1 MSAKR
6 ALRVALVGRPNTGKS
21 SLFNR
26 LTGLNQKVGNYPGV
40 TMEKHVGLAK
50 IGARALAEVVDL
62 PGVYSLH
69 PSSDDERVVM
79 QALTTNSD
87 AERSDVVVGL
97 ADGTNLKTCLF
108 VFTQVLDLGFP
119 AVLAVT
125 MVDEMERRGAQLD
138 IPALE
143 SALGVRVVPVN
154 SRTGF
159 GFDQLQEAIL
169 VAKPSTQGPFFQPAG
184 AHLPWLQK
192 KQECIGAGLTYRAWL
207 DGLSDPDF
215 AESVRASG
223 RSPERARADEA
234 IQRYRWVNQWL
245 RKVYHYDPVRDRRA
259 AARFD
264 RIVVHPVW
272 GSVFLFGVL
281 FVLFQALFYGASV
294 PMDAIDGGIAN
305 LASWLHG
312 VLPIGF
318 LNHFITSGMLPGIAG
333 VLIFLPQIALLF
345 FSIALLEETGYM
357 ARVVFIMDRF
367 MRPFGLSGKSVVPLV
382 SGTACAIPAVMSTR
396 NMESARER
404 WLAIAVTPLMTCSA
418 RLPVYALII
427 GLVVPNTPW
436 LGISLQGL
444 TLFGL
449 YALGFAAALVG
460 SALLNRLVPQQK
472 AAHFLMEMPPYRMPI
487 ARNVATAV
495 WTRSR
500 SFVVEA
506 GKIIVSISIV
516 LWFLAN
522 SGPKGLPDFSASYE
536 PMPIEQSYLGSIG
549 RGIQPVL
556 APLGYDWKIS
566 VAIASSFVA
575 REVFVGTMATLYSVD
590 GDDIAPVRARMADEI
605 NPVTGKPYFNLAVGV
620 SLLVFY
626 AFALQCMS
634 TLAVVVRET
643 RSWRFAIV
651 QFTAYAAVA
660 YAAAWV
666 AFRLISYLTL

>member
-50 IGARALAEVVDL
+50 IGTGALAEVIDL

-79 QALTTNSD
+79 QALTTKSD

-154 SRTGF
+154 SRTGH
-159 GFDQLQEAIL
+159 GLDQLQEAIL
-169 VAKPSTQGPFFQPAG
+169 AAKPSSQTPFFQPAG

-215 AESVRASG
+215 VESVRESG

-245 RKVYHYDPVRDRRA
+245 RKVYHYDPERDRRS

-264 RIVVHPVW
+264 RIVVHPLW
-272 GSVFLFGVL
+272 GSILLFGVL
-281 FVLFQALFYGASV
+281 FMLFQALFYGASV
-294 PMDAIDGGIAN
+294 PMDAIDGGIAR
-305 LASWLHG
+305 LAEWLHQL
-312 VLPIGF
+312 LPNGF
-318 LNHFITSGMLPGIAG
+318 LNHFLTSGLLPGIAG

-345 FSIALLEETGYM
+345 LFIALLEESGYM

-367 MRPFGLSGKSVVPLV
+367 M
-382 SGTACAIPAVMSTR
+382 
-396 NMESARER
+396 
-404 WLAIAVTPLMTCSA
+404 
-418 RLPVYALII
+418 
-427 GLVVPNTPW
+427 
-436 LGISLQGL
+436 
-444 TLFGL
+444 
-449 YALGFAAALVG
+449 
-460 SALLNRLVPQQK
+460 
-472 AAHFLMEMPPYRMPI
+472 
-487 ARNVATAV
+487 
-495 WTRSR
+495 
-500 SFVVEA
+500 
-506 GKIIVSISIV
+506 
-516 LWFLAN
+516 
-522 SGPKGLPDFSASYE
+522 
-536 PMPIEQSYLGSIG
+536 
-549 RGIQPVL
+549 
-556 APLGYDWKIS
+556 
-566 VAIASSFVA
+566 
-575 REVFVGTMATLYSVD
+575 
-590 GDDIAPVRARMADEI
+590 
-605 NPVTGKPYFNLAVGV
+605 
-620 SLLVFY
+620 
-626 AFALQCMS
+626 
-634 TLAVVVRET
+634 
-643 RSWRFAIV
+643 
-651 QFTAYAAVA
+651 
-660 YAAAWV
+660 
-666 AFRLISYLTL
+666 